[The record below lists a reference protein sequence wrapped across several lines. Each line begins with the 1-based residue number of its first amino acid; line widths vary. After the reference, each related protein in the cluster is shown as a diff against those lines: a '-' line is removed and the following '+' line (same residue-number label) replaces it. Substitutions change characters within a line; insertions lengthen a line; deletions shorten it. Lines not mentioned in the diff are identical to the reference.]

1 MVPSEKS
8 KIFSPGP
15 KNAPTSRFWAKLAK
29 SQDFWK
35 IRNFFLNSQITLSM
49 CLVLSLWPK
58 YHWVIC
64 NILGFIAICSF
75 YGKTAWKLFSPIYK
89 PAHQVWQQLIGVK
102 ALPSE
107 GVSPHAAKFDFRIF
121 TRFGLGWNSLTQP
134 LKYNVIDY

>member
-8 KIFSPGP
+8 KKFSPGP

-29 SQDFWK
+29 SQDFWMT
-35 IRNFFLNSQITLSM
+35 RNFFFKLSNYPFY
-49 CLVLSLWPK
+49 VLSLWPK

-75 YGKTAWKLFSPIYK
+75 YGKTAWKLFSPIFK
-89 PAHQVWQQLIGVK
+89 PTHQVWRQLIGVK

-121 TRFGLGWNSLTQP
+121 TRFGLGWNSLTEP
-134 LKYNVIDY
+134 LNA